1 MARSDTPTIPDT
13 HNTDRW
19 SFRQTLILLAFI
31 AVSVGGAALTTIF
44 REAPGDHTGSIV
56 FFLVFGVFIFVMVR
70 FKQAAQVYEKVFWAY
85 MHFATV
91 MLVMTALPAAFLLFS
106 RAVVGK
112 WPLWLQI
119 ATLTAWGILLA
130 GALALIATKSMRN
143 RMLERFVQ
151 VSVGLPAAYSFSVL
165 MLASL
170 FFSSVSFVLV
180 QQGKLALAPGSSHD
194 VTLASLSDFFL
205 WHFLD
210 AVPLLKITETLKWD
224 VPLTYTSGTVGLIVL
239 VFKVVVILPVIGAF
253 TWYATGE
260 TRKQMPEIA
269 IEPVSSAVGGM
280 VTS

>member
-1 MARSDTPTIPDT
+1 MRDRMLARFV
-13 HNTDRW
+13 R
-19 SFRQTLILLAFI
+19 
-31 AVSVGGAALTTIF
+31 VSVA
-44 REAPGDHTGSIV
+44 
-56 FFLVFGVFIFVMVR
+56 
-70 FKQAAQVYEKVFWAY
+70 
-85 MHFATV
+85 
-91 MLVMTALPAAFLLFS
+91 
-106 RAVVGK
+106 
-112 WPLWLQI
+112 
-119 ATLTAWGILLA
+119 
-130 GALALIATKSMRN
+130 
-143 RMLERFVQ
+143 
-151 VSVGLPAAYSFSVL
+151 LPAAYSFSVL

-260 TRKQMPEIA
+260 TGKQVSEVA
-269 IEPVSSAVGGM
+269 IEPTRAVIPSG
-280 VTS
+280 V

>member
-1 MARSDTPTIPDT
+1 MARRGETQTVSDTQDA
-13 HNTDRW
+13 DRW
-19 SFRQTLILLAFI
+19 SFRQTLIVLAFI
-31 AVSVGGAALTTIF
+31 AVAVGGAAFVTIF
-44 REAPGDHTGSIV
+44 REASGDHTGSIV
-56 FFLVFGVFIFVMVR
+56 FLLVFGVFLFVMVR
-70 FKQAAQVYEKVFWAY
+70 FKQAAQVYEKVFLAY

-91 MLVMTALPAAFLLFS
+91 MLVMTAVPAAFLLFS

-143 RMLERFVQ
+143 RMLERFVR

-170 FFSSVSFVLV
+170 FFSSVSFVLL
-180 QQGKLALAPGSSHD
+180 QEGKLALAPGSSPD

-210 AVPLLKITETLKWD
+210 AVPLLKIPETLKWG

-253 TWYATGE
+253 TWYAARETG
-260 TRKQMPEIA
+260 KQVPAVA
-269 IEPVSSAVGGM
+269 IEPTRTVIPTGV
-280 VTS
+280 